1 MNSSL
6 KTIKEFVYDPCGLV
20 CSNFTQHSESV
31 EYEACSFE
39 LNGKKIQHRV
49 SKITPTKTGQFVA
62 IWKRNQEGKTEPYHS
77 SDDLDFMCITS
88 VSGADFGQF
97 MFPKSVLIE
106 KGILTTNTKSGK
118 RGMRVYPPWDVA
130 TNQQAQKTQAWQL
143 NYFFTVNTESF
154 SKFEL
159 IDGFFRNSKQ
169 DLCTI
174 LLSN

>member
-1 MNSSL
+1 MYSSL
-6 KTIKEFVYDPCGLV
+6 KTMKESVYDPCGLAF
-20 CSNFTQHSESV
+20 SNFTQHSESV

-77 SDDLDFMCITS
+77 SDELDFMCITS
-88 VSGADFGQF
+88 LRGDYFGQF

-106 KGILTTNTKSGK
+106 KGILTTNTKLGK

-130 TNQQAQKTQAWQL
+130 TNQQARKTQAWQL

-154 SKFEL
+154 SEFES
-159 IDGFFRNSKQ
+159 IKEFFANSK
-169 DLCTI
+169 TAK
-174 LLSN
+174 